1 MCQALGHDID
11 IKDEVDPA
19 HLPAADSVHM
29 PFRYKD
35 LPVKADTKARKLDK
49 RQINTATTNQ
59 KLVEYAERLQS
70 AADDNNQNKKR
81 GLFAR
86 RKAK

>member
-1 MCQALGHDID
+1 MD

-19 HLPAADSVHM
+19 YLPNADSAHT

-35 LPVKADTKARKLDK
+35 LPVKADTKARTLDK
-49 RQINTATTNQ
+49 SQINTATTNQ
-59 KLVEYAERLQS
+59 ELVDYAERLQS
-70 AADDNNQNKKR
+70 EDHDSSQNKKR

>member
-1 MCQALGHDID
+1 M
-11 IKDEVDPA
+11 
-19 HLPAADSVHM
+19 PAADSAHT

-49 RQINTATTNQ
+49 RQVITATTNQ
-59 KLVEYAERLQS
+59 ELVEYAERLQS
-70 AADDNNQNKKR
+70 EDHASSQNKKR

-86 RKAK
+86 RNVK